1 MAQDYIFHFLKIVL
15 ALADYIGI
23 MRKEKQDPQKK
34 ECKMF
39 KYPSPEGVDFD
50 VQDVNLILNDTFNCP
65 TFEEVNLILA
75 SMVDNKLIEPI
86 DDPNEFIVQEDYSWV
101 LGMNSGNEYYRADNG
116 EF

>member
-1 MAQDYIFHFLKIVL
+1 ML

-50 VQDVNLILNDTFNCP
+50 VQDVNLILSDTFNCP

-75 SMVDNKLIEPI
+75 SMADNKLIEPI

>member
-15 ALADYIGI
+15 AMADYIGI
-23 MRKEKQDPQKK
+23 MRKEKQDPKGK
-34 ECKMF
+34 NKMF
-39 KYPSPEGVDFD
+39 NYNGFVYDG
-50 VQDVNLILNDTFNCP
+50 N
-65 TFEEVNLILA
+65 FEDVNLILA

-101 LGMNSGNEYYRADNG
+101 LGMNAGNEYYRADNG

>member
-1 MAQDYIFHFLKIVL
+1 M
-15 ALADYIGI
+15 ADYIGI
-23 MRKEKQDPQKK
+23 MRKEKQDHKGK
-34 ECKMF
+34 NKMF
-39 KYPSPEGVDFD
+39 
-50 VQDVNLILNDTFNCP
+50 NN
-65 TFEEVNLILA
+65 FEDVNLILA